1 MADAYTLMNQ
11 KLQHSLNENSNLEKA
26 ILELK
31 VCITKQS
38 FIFPFIVTF
47 RFTWCT
53 FYRLTSKGMNVNI
66 FLPRKKLMTFENR

>member
-1 MADAYTLMNQ
+1 MQVLSLFIECRAFFAKIIIGIHIVEHDKMADAYSLMNQ

-31 VCITKQS
+31 VCITKHS

-47 RFTWCT
+47 RFT
-53 FYRLTSKGMNVNI
+53 
-66 FLPRKKLMTFENR
+66 